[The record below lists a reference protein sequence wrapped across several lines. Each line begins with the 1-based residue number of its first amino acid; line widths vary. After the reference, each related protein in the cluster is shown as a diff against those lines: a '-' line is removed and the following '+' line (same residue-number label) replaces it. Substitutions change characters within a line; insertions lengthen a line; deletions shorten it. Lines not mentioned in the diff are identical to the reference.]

1 MAKCR
6 LRHLRL
12 ERIKDY
18 LLLEEE
24 FIKNQEVLKPIAE
37 RQEEEQEK
45 VDELRGTPLSVGTL
59 EEFIDDNHAIVSTSV
74 GPEYYVT
81 LLSIVDKDQLEP
93 NSSVLLHNKSLSIVG
108 ILQDEVDPLVSVMK
122 VDKAPLESY
131 AEIGGLE
138 SQI

>member
-1 MAKCR
+1 VAKCR

-138 SQI
+138 S

>member
-1 MAKCR
+1 M
-6 LRHLRL
+6 

-45 VDELRGTPLSVGTL
+45 VDELRGNPLSVGTL

-81 LLSIVDKDQLEP
+81 LLSIVDKD
-93 NSSVLLHNKSLSIVG
+93 
-108 ILQDEVDPLVSVMK
+108 
-122 VDKAPLESY
+122 
-131 AEIGGLE
+131 
-138 SQI
+138 